1 MSKSHRTVAVIVGCL
16 VLLSIFSVATW
27 LLVHPSPEILQGEVE
42 ATQVDV
48 AAKIPGRVGA
58 VNVREGQRV
67 RKGQLLVTLDSPEIR
82 AKLAQA
88 TAAENAASAQR
99 DKADRGAREEEIRGA
114 RELWQRAERAADLAE
129 KTFRRVD
136 RLSADGVLPAQKR
149 DEAEANWKASRDAA
163 NAAKARYDMAVA
175 GARAEDRE
183 AAGAL
188 VDQAAGAVAE
198 VEAFMEET
206 RLVAPIDGE
215 VVECIVDPGELVS
228 AGYPILTLVDLDD
241 IWVTFNLREDR
252 LAGLRMGGRL
262 IARLPALGNR
272 EVELKISYISPLG
285 EFATWRSTQASG
297 DFDLKTF
304 EIRARPVQQAP
315 GLRPGM
321 SAIVTWDTPG

>member
-1 MSKSHRTVAVIVGCL
+1 MSKNHRTLAVIVGCL
-16 VLLSIFSVATW
+16 ALLLMFSVATW
-27 LLVHPSPEILQGEVE
+27 FLVHPSPEFLQGEVE
-42 ATQVDV
+42 ATQIDV
-48 AAKIPGRVGA
+48 AAKIPGRVGT

-67 RKGQLLVTLDSPEIR
+67 RKGQLLVTLDSPEIK

-88 TAAENAASAQR
+88 TAAEHAASAQR
-99 DKADRGAREEEIRGA
+99 DKADQGAREEEIRGA
-114 RELWQRAERAADLAE
+114 RELWQRAERGADLAE
-129 KTFRRVD
+129 KTFGRVD
-136 RLSADGVLPAQKR
+136 RLSADGVLPAQKL

-163 NAAKARYDMAVA
+163 NAAKARYDMALA

-183 AAGAL
+183 TAGAL

-198 VEAFMEET
+198 VEAFLEET
-206 RLVAPIDGE
+206 RLVAPIAGE

-252 LAGLRMGGRL
+252 LASLRMGGRL

-285 EFATWRSTQASG
+285 EFATWRATQASG

-304 EIRARPVQQAP
+304 EIRARPVQQTP

>member
-58 VNVREGQRV
+58 VNVREGQWV

>member
-67 RKGQLLVTLDSPEIR
+67 RKRQLLVTLDSPEIR

>member
-1 MSKSHRTVAVIVGCL
+1 MSKNRRTLAVIVGCL
-16 VLLSIFSVATW
+16 ALLAMISVAAW
-27 LLVHPSPEILQGEVE
+27 FLVHPSPEILQGEVE
-42 ATQVDV
+42 ATQIDV
-48 AAKIPGRVGA
+48 AAKIPGRVGT
-58 VNVREGQRV
+58 VNVREGQKV
-67 RKGQLLVTLDSPEIR
+67 HKGQLLVTLDSPEIK

-88 TAAENAASAQR
+88 TAVEHAASAQR
-99 DKADRGAREEEIRGA
+99 DKADQGAREEEIRGA
-114 RELWQRAERAADLAE
+114 RELWQRAGRAADLAE

-163 NAAKARYDMAVA
+163 NAAKARYDMALA

-215 VVECIVDPGELVS
+215 VVQCVVDPGELVS

-252 LAGLRMGGRL
+252 LTHLRMGDRL
-262 IARLPALGNR
+262 IARIPALGNQ
-272 EVELKISYISPLG
+272 EVEFKISYISPLG
-285 EFATWRSTQASG
+285 EFATWRATQASG

-304 EIRARPVQQAP
+304 EIRARPVQQVP